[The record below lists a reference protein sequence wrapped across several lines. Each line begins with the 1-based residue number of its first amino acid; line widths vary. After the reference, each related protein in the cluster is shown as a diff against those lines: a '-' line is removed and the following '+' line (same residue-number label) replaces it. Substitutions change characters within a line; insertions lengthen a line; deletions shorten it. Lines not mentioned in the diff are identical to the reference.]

1 MPYALR
7 PHPADLSAACRL
19 FFKSEFEMTKEAE
32 DRGLADHHFFLS
44 QASLKF
50 GQCDVRLPIH
60 PSLDP
65 TPVGFQNIPFVAAKL
80 LGANAPGPSPSRE
93 KSTDST
99 DAYAAKI
106 GCLLVRV
113 TRLIA

>member
-7 PHPADLSAACRL
+7 PRPAGLVLQRVGF
-19 FFKSEFEMTKEAE
+19 FFKSEFEMTKESE
-32 DRGLADHHFFLS
+32 DRGLADHHFFLR

-50 GQCDVRLPIH
+50 GQCDVGLPIP

-80 LGANAPGPSPSRE
+80 LGANAPGPRHRVRNRLTVLMLTPQRS
-93 KSTDST
+93 
-99 DAYAAKI
+99 AASS
-106 GCLLVRV
+106 
-113 TRLIA
+113 